1 MTASG
6 VSVHAADHRRPI
18 ARTVSLVLVGLVAG
32 AVLYYVTA
40 VGAALGM
47 SSGFSAKPVSLVLVA
62 AVGVVAVVVG
72 WLWRTVGMVAGVVVL
87 LVVMFAIVER
97 LSWSSSAGDWASP
110 TNAIALGAVSGYP
123 AMLGAVLVTVSAL
136 RPRKAFVD

>member
-6 VSVHAADHRRPI
+6 VSVHAAEHRRPI

-47 SSGFSAKPVSLVLVA
+47 SSGFSANPMSFVLVA
-62 AVGVVAVVVG
+62 AAGVVAVVVG
-72 WLWRTVGMVAGVVVL
+72 WRWRTVGITAGVVVL
-87 LVVMFAIVER
+87 LVVAFAIVER
-97 LSWSSSAGDWASP
+97 LSWSSSAGDWASA
-110 TNAIALGAVSGYP
+110 TNAVALGAVTGYP
-123 AMLGAVLVTVSAL
+123 AMLGAVLVTISAL
-136 RPRKAFVD
+136 HPRSAPVD